1 MLELYEDHLVSVLCV
16 ALIFFFLCFSHHS
29 NLSKCVRVGIWLI
42 NLLAISTREIS
53 GAAGAPEKISPRGR
67 DDKRGDC

>member
-16 ALIFFFLCFSHHS
+16 AWCSFFWRFSHYSELS
-29 NLSKCVRVGIWLI
+29 NCVRVGIWLI

-67 DDKRGDC
+67 DDKRGD